1 MSTIQVRLAAM
12 SSVSREVDRIQAKL
26 GEGSDSLSTCYSRDD
41 VTAVMT
47 RCKTVSADGSR
58 WGKRSGRV
66 AFLSLQIQKTE
77 RRDGERVADKL
88 CSLGNDWMRSKS
100 GAGRGIAGAV
110 I

>member
-26 GEGSDSLSTCYSRDD
+26 GEGSDSLPL